1 MYLLDP
7 RPDSPRFGPMHE
19 YTPWLVVV
27 GLSLGGILT
36 LNHLGFD
43 ASTMISG
50 SLHGL
55 AQFLNTPI

>member
-1 MYLLDP
+1 
-7 RPDSPRFGPMHE
+7 MHE
-19 YTPWLVVV
+19 YTPWLVAV

-50 SLHGL
+50 SLQGL
-55 AQFLNTPI
+55 AKFLNTPL